1 MGYNGD
7 KQMDTKAIAFIISKN
22 DEIRFGECVRYIRDL
37 HVPEG
42 YSIDILSIE
51 EAESLPAAY
60 NAAMES
66 SDAKYKIYLH
76 QDTLILHRELISD
89 LLRIFAGDSSI
100 GMIGLVGCRE
110 LSFDKD
116 NCLNWDMGRAYLYG
130 GGKVLDLDLRG
141 GQDEEECHT
150 SVKAINGFFMATQYD
165 LTWQESTADGRYPYH
180 ILQCQEMLEHGRKVV
195 IPWQAEPWCYH
206 DQEDVREDAEEIK
219 ALRGQLIEIAEAGT
233 YDAIWPIVDEVRG
246 LKDRESQ
253 AIADITE
260 LYVLEKASR
269 QGLISGWWM
278 LHTWGEIYDLYNQV
292 RFILMRMRY
301 QREDER
307 ILELQRSVQEGR
319 IHKDAVL
326 SLAGTTLPDL
336 DGIYQ
341 SLLRERREEPL
352 VSVIMAV
359 YNGADHVGQ
368 TIESILGQTWKNM
381 EIIIVDDAS
390 TDHSLEVI
398 RSYQDTR
405 IKVIACE
412 KNRNVAYSGNLGFKA
427 ARGKYV
433 ALIGHDDL
441 WKPDKL
447 EKQILFLEEHPSCHV
462 CFTRMDVIDETLA
475 ICKDSAYYRVLAE
488 TDQTAKAWIR
498 KLLTTGNCFCAPSV
512 CIRKEVLDNVG
523 YYRYALLQ
531 LQDHDLWLRLLLK
544 GEVYIYPE
552 RLTCY
557 RQFHNKKNLSTIS
570 SETNIRIMHEKQYV
584 CSRYI
589 KDMPRERFIDIFAAD
604 MLDPRAYSEKEI
616 LCEKVLFLLRKGVD
630 FGRYELADLLED
642 EECRQILEEKY
653 HIDLPEFYRLNALDT
668 F

>member
-1 MGYNGD
+1 
-7 KQMDTKAIAFIISKN
+7 MDTKAIAFIICKN
-22 DEIRFGECVRYIRDL
+22 DEIRFGECIRYIQDL

-51 EAESLPAAY
+51 EAESIPVAY

-76 QDTLILHRELISD
+76 QDTLILHRELIPD
-89 LLRIFAGDSSI
+89 ILRIFAGDSSI

-116 NCLNWDMGRAYLYG
+116 GRLCWDMGRAYLYG

-141 GQDEEECHT
+141 GQDGEEGHT
-150 SVKAINGFFMATQYD
+150 PVKAVDGFFMATQYD
-165 LTWQESTADGRYPYH
+165 LTWQEGTSDGKYPYH
-180 ILQCQEMLEHGRKVV
+180 ILQCQEMLEHGRKVI

-206 DQEDVREDAEEIK
+206 DQEDVQDDAEEIK
-219 ALRGQLIEIAEAGT
+219 AVRGQLIEIAEAGA
-233 YDAIWPIVDEVRG
+233 YDAIWPIINEVRG

-260 LYVLEKASR
+260 IYVLEKASR
-269 QGLISGWWM
+269 QGLTSGWWM

-319 IHKDAVL
+319 IHKDAIL
-326 SLAGTTLPDL
+326 SLAGATLPDL
-336 DGIYQ
+336 DGIWP
-341 SLLRERREEPL
+341 SLLREQREEPL

-390 TDHSLEVI
+390 TDHSLDVI
-398 RSYQDTR
+398 RSYQDAR

-427 ARGKYV
+427 AQGKYV

-447 EKQILFLEEHPSCHV
+447 EKQILFLEEHPSYHV
-462 CFTRMDVIDETLA
+462 CFTRMDVVDETLT
-475 ICKDSAYYRVLAE
+475 ICKESMFYRLFAE
-488 TDQTAKAWIR
+488 TGQTAKAWIR
-498 KLLTTGNCFCAPSV
+498 KLLTTGNCFCAPSA
-512 CIRKEVLDNVG
+512 CIRKKALDSVG

-531 LQDHDLWLRLLLK
+531 LQDHDLWLRLFLK
-544 GEVYIYPE
+544 GDIYIYPE

-557 RQFHNKKNLSTIS
+557 RQFNDRKNLSAIS
-570 SETNIRIMHEKQYV
+570 SETIIRIRHEKRYV

-604 MLDPRAYSEKEI
+604 MLDPKAYGEKEI
-616 LCEKVLFLLRKGVD
+616 LCEKALFLLRKGVD
-630 FGRYELADLLED
+630 LGRYELADLLED
-642 EECRQILEEKY
+642 EKCRQILEEKY
-653 HIDLPEFYRLNALDT
+653 HIDLPGFYRLNAQDT